1 MAKTIKIWNTR
12 KNCTEYLHRRYPTV
26 SFIDD
31 IMYCLK
37 LDETEAMRVSAGL
50 TLRGI
55 AHEVIEVEG
64 NH

>member
-12 KNCTEYLHRRYPTV
+12 KNCTEYLYRLRPTR
-26 SFIDD
+26 FIDD

-37 LDETEAMRVSAGL
+37 LDETEAKRVSADL
-50 TLRGI
+50 TFRGI
-55 AHEVIEVEG
+55 DHEVIEVEG

>member
-12 KNCTEYLHRRYPTV
+12 KNCAEYLHRRFPTA

-37 LDETEAMRVSAGL
+37 LDETEAKRVSADF
-50 TLRGI
+50 TFHGI
-55 AHEVIEVEG
+55 DHEVIEVEG

>member
-1 MAKTIKIWNTR
+1 MAKTIKIWNNR
-12 KNCTEYLHRRYPTV
+12 KNCTEYLYRRYPTA

-37 LDETEAMRVSAGL
+37 LDETEAKRVSADL
-50 TLRGI
+50 TFYGI